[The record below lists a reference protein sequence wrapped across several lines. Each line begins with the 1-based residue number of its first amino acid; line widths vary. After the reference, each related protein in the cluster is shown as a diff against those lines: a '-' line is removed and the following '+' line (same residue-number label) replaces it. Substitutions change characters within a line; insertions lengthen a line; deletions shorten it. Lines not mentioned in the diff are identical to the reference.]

1 MQGDNERRIQVPPT
15 DRRAVQER
23 MKHASAGLKMPGS
36 DVSVESKVKERQHM
50 QGEQER
56 QCRESRRKQM
66 ESGRIYKDDE
76 RSNYNEEAEIMRQED
91 KKLSKKERV
100 WKKRIKRLWL
110 ILAGEVI
117 ALALLVIAFAVNYVN
132 TKMDK
137 MNINDLAEED
147 ILVNEGLSSL
157 TKEEYTTIALFGLD
171 SRDVTSDKGNRS
183 DCIIIAS
190 INNQT
195 KEIRLVSVYR
205 DAYLQVSDRDGNHDG
220 EYTKVTHAYAY
231 GGPKAAIAT
240 LNKNLDLQITEYVTV
255 NFASLTKVIDEL
267 GGVVVNVDEAE
278 REHLNVLITETAT
291 IAGMN
296 YNYLYESGDVTLD
309 GLQATTYCR
318 IRDIGQGDIDRA
330 SRQREVLGAILDKAK
345 KSDLTT
351 LNNVIDDVLPDV
363 STSLTKKEMLSLLSG
378 IFDYQLTEGEGF
390 PYIYKLAMVD
400 GLSVLVPTDLEK
412 NDVLLHQYL
421 YDTESPG
428 YVLSSTTESATD
440 EDGNSTTGTS
450 TGKTEE
456 KKVYQP
462 SYEVKNISEYIFEYT
477 GIEPPE
483 DPDFRGG
490 F

>member
-1 MQGDNERRIQVPPT
+1 MQGDNNRRIQVPPT
-15 DRRAVQER
+15 DRRAAEER

-36 DVSVESKVKERQHM
+36 DVSVEAKVKERQRL
-50 QGEQER
+50 QEEQER
-56 QCRESRRKQM
+56 QRRESRRRQL
-66 ESGRIYKDDE
+66 ESGR
-76 RSNYNEEAEIMRQED
+76 NEEARMNDDEEAETMRQDE
-91 KKLSKKERV
+91 KKVSKKERA

-110 ILAGEVI
+110 ILAGELI
-117 ALALLVIAFAVNYVN
+117 ALALLVIVFAVNYVN
-132 TKMDK
+132 SKMDQ
-137 MNINDLAEED
+137 MNINDLNEDD
-147 ILVNEGLSSL
+147 ILINEGLSSL

-195 KEIRLVSVYR
+195 KEVRLVSVYR

-278 REHLNVLITETAT
+278 REHLNILITETAT
-291 IAGMN
+291 IAGMS
-296 YNYLYESGDVTLD
+296 YNYLYETGDVTLD

-378 IFDYQLTEGEGF
+378 ILDYQLTEGAGF
-390 PYIYKLAMVD
+390 PYIYKLTMVD

-428 YVLSSTTESATD
+428 YVLSSTTESSTD
-440 EDGNSTTGTS
+440 DEGNPIAGTS
-450 TGKTEE
+450 TEKSEE

-462 SYEVKNISEYIFEYT
+462 SYEVKNISEYIYEYT

>member
-1 MQGDNERRIQVPPT
+1 MQGDNNRRIQVPPT
-15 DRRAVQER
+15 DRRAVEER

-36 DVSVESKVKERQHM
+36 DVSVESKVKERQKL
-50 QGEQER
+50 QEEQEKQR
-56 QCRESRRKQM
+56 RESRRRQL
-66 ESGRIYKDDE
+66 EYGHSAEE
-76 RSNYNEEAEIMRQED
+76 RMNDNEEAEAMRQDE
-91 KKLSKKERV
+91 KKVSKRERA

-110 ILAGEVI
+110 ILAGELI

-132 TKMDK
+132 SKMDQ
-137 MNINDLAEED
+137 MNINDLDEED
-147 ILVNEGLSSL
+147 ILVNEGLSTL

-171 SRDVTSDKGNRS
+171 SRDVTSDTGNRS

-190 INNQT
+190 VNNQT
-195 KEIRLVSVYR
+195 KEVRLVSVYR
-205 DAYLQVSDRDGNHDG
+205 DAYLQVSNRDGNHDG

-278 REHLNVLITETAT
+278 REHLNILITETAT
-291 IAGMN
+291 IAGMS
-296 YNYLYESGDVTLD
+296 YNYLYETGDVTLD

-390 PYIYKLAMVD
+390 PYIYKLTMVD

-440 EDGNSTTGTS
+440 EDGNSTAGTS